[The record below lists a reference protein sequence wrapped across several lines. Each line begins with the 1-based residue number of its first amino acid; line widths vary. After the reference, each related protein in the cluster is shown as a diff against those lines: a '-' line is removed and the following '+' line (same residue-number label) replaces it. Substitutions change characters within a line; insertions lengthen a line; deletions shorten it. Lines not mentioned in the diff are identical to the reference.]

1 MTVINL
7 IPPAVAL
14 RRVSRKHLRR
24 WAARLL
30 GCALILAVAY
40 GAVVRIAAGPSSEV
54 RRLSERVDQLQVRFR
69 GAESVISERD
79 RLASRH
85 VAIASI
91 SNAPRAG
98 WYLGQI
104 GAALPPDTYLNYVEL
119 EHCLVAD
126 EKGGRGKKDECNSN
140 LVLRGYAPGH
150 GDVGE
155 VLRALK
161 TCGAFSEVTLSAVTE
176 LPGESPRRDVRFHLE
191 CRLAER

>member
-7 IPPAVAL
+7 IPPVVLLQRA
-14 RRVSRKHLRR
+14 SRKQMRL
-24 WAARLL
+24 WAGRLIAC
-30 GCALILAVAY
+30 GFVLAVAY
-40 GAVVRIAAGPSSEV
+40 AGIVRIAAGPSSEV
-54 RRLSERVDQLQVRFR
+54 RRLSERVEQLQVRFR
-69 GAESVISERD
+69 GAESVIGERD
-79 RLASRH
+79 RLATRLA
-85 VAIASI
+85 AIASI

-98 WYLGQI
+98 WYLEQVGT
-104 GAALPPDTYLNYVEL
+104 ALTPESYLNYVGF

-126 EKGGRGKKDECNSN
+126 EKSGRGKKDECQSS

-161 TCGAFSEVTLSAVTE
+161 VSGAFSDVTLAAVTE